1 MSNESTASAVPSP
14 AINSN
19 HLINL
24 DIYHIHFLLH
34 AKIEPFFASLKK
46 TKTSEMSQAIINM
59 GLVFGIVQLAN
70 KFQLDAP
77 ENAK

>member
-24 DIYHIHFLLH
+24 DIYHIFLLQ
-34 AKIEPFFASLKK
+34 AKIEPFIASSKK

>member
-24 DIYHIHFLLH
+24 YIYHIFCKDRTVLCL
-34 AKIEPFFASLKK
+34 IPKK